1 MRIFVGGE
9 SHLSEYLFNYSI
21 ASWSDWGRVF
31 NSPDAFAPLAEYIF
45 DRERLDYTPPEKLTP
60 GTNAVFRIG
69 RYVVKI
75 YAPIESGVDCVS
87 DMSTEL
93 FAERFAREHD
103 VPTPRIVAS
112 GEVSDRYRFVYI
124 VSEYIDGIDFDSY
137 IHDHPE
143 KKRGLAASLRELTD
157 RMNQPAPDFNSV
169 DIINDPE
176 RSRRW
181 DCYTESFRADRRA
194 YIDRLDTSARVFVHG
209 DLNADNILVDRDGNL
224 RVIDFA
230 DAVKAPKFYEQAL
243 IATELFKFD
252 PDLISSY
259 FGDMSPESLAKTI
272 VDGLLIHDFGGDI
285 IRQRIAPQSELESVD
300 DLYTHILLKLKQP

>member
-1 MRIFVGGE
+1 MRIFIGGE

-21 ASWSDWGRVF
+21 ASWADWGRVF
-31 NSPDAFAPLAEYIF
+31 NSPDAFAPLCKYIF
-45 DRERLDYTPPEKLTP
+45 DRERLAFCPPEKLTP
-60 GTNAVFRIG
+60 GTNAVFRMG
-69 RYVVKI
+69 RLVIKI
-75 YAPIESGVDCVS
+75 YAPIESGIDCVS

-103 VPTPRIVAS
+103 VPTPRILAS
-112 GEVSDRYRFVYI
+112 GEVNDRYRFVYI
-124 VSEYIDGIDFDSY
+124 VSEYIDGCDFDSY
-137 IHDHPE
+137 ISRHPE
-143 KKRGLAASLRELTD
+143 KKRALAASLRELTD

-181 DCYTESFRADRRA
+181 DCFTDSFRADRCA

-209 DLNADNILVDRDGNL
+209 DLNADNILVDRDGSL

-230 DAVKAPKFYEQAL
+230 DAVKAPRFYEQAL
-243 IATELFKFD
+243 IATELFRLEG
-252 PDLISSY
+252 DLISGY
-259 FGDMSPESLAKTI
+259 FGDMSPESLAQMI

-285 IRQRIAPQSELESVD
+285 VRQRIVPQSELESVD
-300 DLYTHILLKLKQP
+300 DLYTHILSKLKQP

>member
-1 MRIFVGGE
+1 M
-9 SHLSEYLFNYSI
+9 SKYLFSHSI

-31 NSPDAFAPLAEYIF
+31 NSPDAFAPLCEYIF
-45 DRERLDYTPPEKLTP
+45 DRERFEYSRPEKLTP

-103 VPTPRIVAS
+103 VPTPRILAN
-112 GEVSDRYRFVYI
+112 GEVNDRYRFVYI

-157 RMNQPAPDFNSV
+157 CMNQPAPDFNSI

-176 RSRRW
+176 RSRCW
-181 DCYTESFRADRRA
+181 DCFTDSFCADRRA
-194 YIDRLDTSARVFVHG
+194 YIDRLDTSPRVFVHG
-209 DLNADNILVDRDGNL
+209 DLNADNILVDRDGSL
-224 RVIDFA
+224 CVIDFA

-243 IATELFKFD
+243 VATELFKFD
-252 PDLISSY
+252 PDLISGY
-259 FGDMSPESLAKTI
+259 FGDIPPDSLAQMI

-285 IRQRIAPQSELESVD
+285 VRQRIVPQSELESVD
-300 DLYTHILLKLKQP
+300 DLYTHIHSRLEQPQLKQP